1 MRVVGGIYKG
11 RTLLEF
17 KGKDIRPTSD
27 MARESL
33 FNVLQFKIQDRTFLD
48 LFCGTGAVGIEAL
61 SRGAKH
67 VTFNDLSRESVNLTK
82 NNLEKIGN
90 PKNAKVVNR
99 DGVEFYLST
108 DQKFDYVF
116 MDPPYDSGLGEQAL
130 ENVCSLLSEDGVVIF
145 ESQTPYSGQAN
156 GLIVFDQRRYGRAY
170 LTFFKKENK

>member
-90 PKNAKVVNR
+90 PKNVQVVNR

-130 ENVCSLLSEDGVVIF
+130 KNVCSLLSEDGVVIF